1 MTSHL
6 LAPDCQYRNDVL
18 MDILGA
24 LNVNSEDF
32 TEKASGRSIK
42 FLVFALIS
50 LLPLGYTL
58 AANINLGSGSPIEFG
73 QGVVVATSCDDHIL
87 VTPRSVF
94 ANWEN
99 DFQMRELTVS
109 DVANKCIGK
118 SFEIGFFGET
128 SSVLSNPYGPLVIYF
143 SGSVSGNLHFEL
155 DSKNITLAT
164 FKTASI
170 DTSSVGIGPEGASK
184 RIGASS
190 FTLGYVVK
198 DDFMPF
204 FTHQVSRITLQSHGA
219 LGYVPSA
226 MADPYI
232 SSCLAI
238 ASTNN
243 GALESLVIDS
253 NKKTQGTADLVD
265 LSLAVTDE
273 YLAFSSAEKSKR
285 ASEYLNF
292 AETGLRLTAFLGPKL
307 TQCVNRFQGFIQNES
322 DNYRWAL
329 QSAIRDAGLAAMD
342 MNDDAGAAF
351 QALKTAAIANL

>member
-1 MTSHL
+1 
-6 LAPDCQYRNDVL
+6 
-18 MDILGA
+18 MDIRGA
-24 LNVNSEDF
+24 LNDDSENL
-32 TEKASGRSIK
+32 TKEASGKRIK
-42 FLVFALIS
+42 YLVFALIS

-73 QGVVVATSCDDHIL
+73 QGIVVATSCDDHIRI
-87 VTPRSVF
+87 TPKSVF

-99 DFQMRELTVS
+99 DFQMREFTVS
-109 DVANKCIGK
+109 DVANECMGK

-128 SSVLSNPYGPLVIYF
+128 NSALSNPHGPLVVHF
-143 SGSVSGNLHFEL
+143 SSSVPGNIHFEL
-155 DSKNITLAT
+155 DSNNITLAT
-164 FKTASI
+164 FKTTRI
-170 DTSSVGIGPEGASK
+170 DTSSVGIGPEGASQ

-190 FTLGYVVK
+190 FTLGYLVK

-204 FTHQVSRITLQSHGA
+204 FTHQVSRITVQTHSA

-226 MADPYI
+226 MSDPYL
-232 SSCLAI
+232 SNCLAI
-238 ASTNN
+238 ASTNS
-243 GALESLVIDS
+243 GALESFVLES
-253 NKKTQGTADLVD
+253 NMKTQGTADLVD

-273 YLAFSSAEKSKR
+273 YLAFTSAEKTKR

-322 DNYRWAL
+322 DNNRWAL

-342 MNDDAGAAF
+342 MNDDAEAAF
-351 QALKTAAIANL
+351 QALKTAAVANL